1 MDKFNMPVG
10 PDVVG
15 EPEGGSEMFC
25 GRVPQHHTLA
35 MVTRQMPD
43 HGQSYGQH

>member
-15 EPEGGSEMFC
+15 EPEGDQRSSVEGTPSIT
-25 GRVPQHHTLA
+25 PLLW
-35 MVTRQMPD
+35 
-43 HGQSYGQH
+43 